1 MSRVSDTARL
11 VHGHRLAARVT
22 AVLASALAL
31 GLVGPSGAFACTTA
45 LSPRP
50 LADYRA
56 ATPVVLGT
64 LEEIGP
70 ADITV
75 RVEVVYRG
83 SVGSRLRLALPSW
96 PNVMG
101 WCAFPWGPPAVGDR
115 LLVAVVDPDYW
126 EWPNS
131 AVWIVDG
138 QGRIL
143 SPPVAPWSGAPAPGT
158 VAEALRTMGIAPVP
172 DTAMAS
178 PVPPG
183 RAAWA
188 ATPIALIPWLAGLA
202 WMVGWLRR
210 PIGRS
215 TRTRGAHRASGGRDV
230 WLSRNRAG

>member
-22 AVLASALAL
+22 AVLTAVLAL

-50 LADYRA
+50 LDDYRA

-83 SVGSRLRLALPSW
+83 PVGSRLRLALPSW

-101 WCAFPWGPPAVGDR
+101 WCAFPWGAPAVGDH
-115 LLVAVVDPDYW
+115 LLVAVIDPQYW

-138 QGRIL
+138 EGRIQ
-143 SPPVAPWSGAPAPGT
+143 SPPEAPWRDAPAPGT
-158 VAEALRTMGIAPVP
+158 VAEALRTMGIAPIP

-202 WMVGWLRR
+202 WLIGWLRR

-215 TRTRGAHRASGGRDV
+215 TRPREEPRAHRT
-230 WLSRNRAG
+230 

>member
-1 MSRVSDTARL
+1 M
-11 VHGHRLAARVT
+11 
-22 AVLASALAL
+22 
-31 GLVGPSGAFACTTA
+31 
-45 LSPRP
+45 
-50 LADYRA
+50 
-56 ATPVVLGT
+56 VLGT
-64 LEEIGP
+64 LEAIGP

-83 SVGSRLRLALPSW
+83 SAGSRLRLALPSW

-101 WCAFPWGPPAVGDR
+101 WCAFPWGAPAVGDR

-143 SPPVAPWSGAPAPGT
+143 SPPEAPWNGAPAPGT
-158 VAEALRTMGIAPVP
+158 VAEALRTMGIAPIP

-215 TRTRGAHRASGGRDV
+215 TRTRRAPRASGAVPLGPRVTGREHGASTGAAEAPTRGPHPARRD
-230 WLSRNRAG
+230 RA